1 MKRIISA
8 FIFIICI
15 CSYSLGQNQTDD
27 IDLLFKLM
35 KKDSVIDLAL
45 KKVMSTQQLLPGNN
59 EPLSNADSLILL
71 QKLEPIRNL
80 QDQLLLEEKE
90 LYKKHF
96 TPDEIK
102 DLIKFYQSPIG
113 VKFMNESKLIESELF
128 KITQEKHLREMVK
141 VIMDFRYNGKN

>member
-1 MKRIISA
+1 MKRIISV
-8 FIFIICI
+8 FIFMICI
-15 CSYSLGQNQTDD
+15 CSYSIGQNQADD

-35 KKDSVIDLAL
+35 KKDSVFDLAL
-45 KKVMSTQQLLPGNN
+45 KKVMSNRQLLPGYN

-71 QKLEPIRNL
+71 QKLEPMRNV

-96 TPDEIK
+96 TPDEIR

-141 VIMDFRYNGKN
+141 IIMDFRYNGKN